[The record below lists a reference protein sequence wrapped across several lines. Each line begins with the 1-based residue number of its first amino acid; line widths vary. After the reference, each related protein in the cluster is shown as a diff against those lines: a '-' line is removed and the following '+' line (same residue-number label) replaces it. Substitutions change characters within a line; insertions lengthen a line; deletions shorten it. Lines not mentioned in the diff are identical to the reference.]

1 MDLSGTWRATL
12 ADDELRRS
20 GIGVDV
26 DDSSWEPIAVPG
38 HWRSHATFADSDGP
52 LLFRRPVDIAAA
64 SPGQR
69 QWLVFDGLFY
79 QADVWFDGVY
89 LGDPEGYFFPHAFD
103 ITSLTKLGSEHALAV
118 EVNCSAQRN
127 KAAKRNLTGVF
138 QHWDAMDPEWNPG
151 GIWRPVRIHTT
162 GPVRIDRL
170 RVLCRDANADRANL
184 LLHARLDSDES
195 RSVVIRTTVDGY
207 TQRERVQPLARG
219 MNEVEWTFGVDNPRL
234 WWPWSMGAQP
244 LTDITVEVVLE
255 GASEPSD
262 TATRR
267 TGLRQVSFNNWQLS
281 VNGERMF
288 VKGANHG
295 PTRMQIGEAT
305 PEELRRDVALAQDA
319 GLDLLRIHA
328 HITRP
333 ELYDAADEMGML
345 IWQDLPLQWGY
356 ARSVRRQAT
365 EQAREAVDLLGHHPS
380 IAVWCGHNEPFSLKM
395 EPGAPISLPKLAAR
409 YFAGQQLPSWNKTVL
424 DRWIKRSL
432 ERNDDSRPVIAHSG
446 VLPHLPMLDGTDS
459 HLYFG
464 WYHGEERD
472 LNGFAATLP
481 SMVRFVS
488 EFGAQAV
495 PTSAGFMEPQRWPHL
510 DWSHLERRHALQK
523 SVFDKRIPPSDFPTF
538 ESWQQA
544 TQLYQAQLLK
554 SHIETLRRLKY
565 RPTGGFCLFSFADG
579 APVVS
584 WSILDHERQR
594 KRGFDAV
601 TDACRPVIVVSDR
614 LPAHVHVGD
623 TLALDVHVV
632 NDLRQPLED
641 AVVVARLSWDGGEH
655 TWRFTGHVASDDCA
669 RVGTLQFV
677 VPDANGSLVLDLT
690 LEHAAAAAS
699 NRYAAPIIHH

>member
-1 MDLSGTWRATL
+1 VDLSGTWRATL

-26 DDSSWEPIAVPG
+26 DDSSWQPIVVPG
-38 HWRSHATFADSDGP
+38 HWRSSPAFAASDGP
-52 LLFRRPVDIAAA
+52 LLFRRPVDISAAA
-64 SPGQR
+64 PGQR

-118 EVNCSAQRN
+118 EVNCSPQRN

-138 QHWDAMDPEWNPG
+138 QHWDAMDPDWNPG
-151 GIWRPVRIHTT
+151 GIWRPVRIHTP

-184 LLHARLDSDES
+184 LLHARLDNDEP
-195 RSVVIRTTVDGY
+195 RTVVIRTTVDGY

-219 MNEVEWTFGVDNPRL
+219 VNEVEWTFGVDNPRL
-234 WWPWSMGAQP
+234 WWPWSMGEQP
-244 LTDITVEVVLE
+244 LTDITVEVLLE
-255 GASEPSD
+255 GASAPSD
-262 TATRR
+262 VAVRR
-267 TGLRQVSFNNWQLS
+267 TGLRQVAFDNWHLT

-395 EPGAPISLPKLAAR
+395 EPGKPISLPKLTAR
-409 YFAGQQLPSWNKTVL
+409 YFAGQQLPTWNKTVL

-446 VLPHLPMLDGTDS
+446 VLPHLPQLSGTDS

-472 LNGFAATLP
+472 ISGFAAMMP
-481 SMVRFVS
+481 NMVRFVS

-495 PTSAGFMEPQRWPHL
+495 PTSASFMEPDRWPNL
-510 DWSHLERRHALQK
+510 DWSRLEQHHALQK

-554 SHIETLRRLKY
+554 GHIETLRRLKY
-565 RPTGGFCLFSFADG
+565 RPTGGFCLFSFAD
-579 APVVS
+579 ASPAVS

-614 LPAHVHVGD
+614 LPGHVHVGD
-623 TLALDVHVV
+623 ALALDVHVV
-632 NDLRQPLED
+632 NDLRQSLEG

-655 TWRFTGHVASDDCA
+655 TWRFGGDVGADGCA

-677 VPDANGSLVLDLT
+677 VPDANGALVLDLT